1 MRIAITAV
9 LLAASIVL
17 TEFKSGLDEYL
28 PTLRPSPK
36 GVARSLQ
43 EIVDYNIANPV
54 EGLKYQQRELLD
66 ALAIVLSDPATLA
79 TYEANKADGLASY
92 RALIDGILNSG
103 GTPVP
108 MFADGG
114 IATRPTPG
122 IFGEAGPEALIPL
135 DRMGDFGGGN
145 TYQITVNAGVG
156 DPRAIG
162 KSVVEA
168 ITLFERSSGPVFARA

>member
-1 MRIAITAV
+1 M
-9 LLAASIVL
+9 LDDLAASMYRK
-17 TEFKSGLDEYL
+17 TYLD
-28 PTLRPSPK
+28 
-36 GVARSLQ
+36 
-43 EIVDYNIANPV
+43 V
-54 EGLKYQQRELLD
+54 EVRGPG
-66 ALAIVLSDPATLA
+66 ITGPA
-79 TYEANKADGLASY
+79 YEAPTIAGGMAGGST
-92 RALIDGILNSG
+92 ATPAILTS
-103 GTPVP
+103 TPVP
-108 MFADGG
+108 AAAGNFYGGIRLFADGG

-145 TYQITVNAGVG
+145 TYNINVNAGVG